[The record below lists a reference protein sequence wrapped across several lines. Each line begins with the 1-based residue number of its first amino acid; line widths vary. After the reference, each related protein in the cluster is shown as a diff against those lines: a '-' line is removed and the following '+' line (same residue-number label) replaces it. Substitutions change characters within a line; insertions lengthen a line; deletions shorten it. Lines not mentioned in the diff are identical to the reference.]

1 MKQIVNITI
10 KKHHALPFKILK
22 RFADALLIILLLT
35 VTFLA
40 ITPTPVYAQGIE
52 EVVLYEE
59 NFNDNQ
65 AQDWE
70 LDHGWTVTE
79 GILSGRGHDE
89 WARYTAGEW
98 SDYRVNFRL
107 RLLEEGSEI
116 NLNYRLSEKGRYFIG
131 FHEGGLSLSKEDPW
145 GTFHE
150 NLAKSSVSNRY
161 YEWHNVEIIGEG
173 PRIQVAVDDKLELD
187 YTDPEPLLSGTIAF
201 ETFGGAVAQ
210 VDDIIAFGP
219 TPTQKGPDL
228 AIWSTV
234 HRFEDDERVLVLI
247 VKIVNHGFS
256 EAPETQVFVGD
267 IEHDWLYEI
276 RLIPALG
283 PKETISV
290 EIRRD
295 IPEKLRGTMRMFR
308 VEVDPE
314 DAIREIYEEN
324 NVMTREIQLPPT
336 PTATKF
342 NNNNNANELLQIIGL
357 ILIISGLFFTAIT
370 TLKKDIIFEIGIP
383 EGNLKYIGGSGLLLI
398 IIGSYILLKCYG
410 LI

>member
-10 KKHHALPFKILK
+10 RRHHAIPFKILK
-22 RFADALLIILLLT
+22 RFADILLIILLLT
-35 VTFLA
+35 VTFSV
-40 ITPTPVYAQGIE
+40 ITPTPVHAQDIE

-65 AQDWE
+65 AHGWE

-79 GILSGRGHDE
+79 GILSGRGYDG
-89 WARYTAGEW
+89 WARCTAGEW
-98 SDYRVNFRL
+98 SDYRVKFRL
-107 RLLEEGSEI
+107 QLLEEGSEI

-150 NLAKSSVSNRY
+150 ILAKSSVSNGY
-161 YEWHNVEIIGEG
+161 YGWHNVEIIGEG
-173 PRIQVAVDDKLELD
+173 PRIQVAVDGKLELN
-187 YTDPEPLLSGTIAF
+187 YTDPEPLISGTIAF

-210 VDDIIAFGP
+210 VDDIIVIGP
-219 TPTQKGPDL
+219 SPTQKGPDL
-228 AIWSTV
+228 AIQSTV
-234 HRFEDDERVLVLI
+234 YRFEDDERVLVLI

-256 EAPETQVFVGD
+256 EAPETQVFVED
-267 IEHDWLYEI
+267 IEHDWLNEI

-290 EIRRD
+290 EIRKD
-295 IPEKLRGTMRMFR
+295 IPEKLRGTMRIFR

-314 DAIREIYEEN
+314 DTIREIYEEN
-324 NVMTREIQLPPT
+324 NAMTREIQPT
-336 PTATKF
+336 PAPTVIPTPDG
-342 NNNNNANELLQIIGL
+342 NNNELLQIIGL
-357 ILIISGLFFTAIT
+357 ILIISGLLFTALT

-383 EGNLKYIGGSGLLLI
+383 EGNLKYIGSSGILLI
-398 IIGSYILLKCYG
+398 IIGSYILLKCYE